1 MVVRIKDTSALQ
13 NKLKNDYIITK
24 ETSAQS
30 GALALRC
37 GRLLAVANMFLIT
50 AKHADLS
57 SEEPHHPS
65 RDVGGYLLAG
75 LDEVPTAKQ
84 SPGTA

>member
-50 AKHADLS
+50 AHVDLS